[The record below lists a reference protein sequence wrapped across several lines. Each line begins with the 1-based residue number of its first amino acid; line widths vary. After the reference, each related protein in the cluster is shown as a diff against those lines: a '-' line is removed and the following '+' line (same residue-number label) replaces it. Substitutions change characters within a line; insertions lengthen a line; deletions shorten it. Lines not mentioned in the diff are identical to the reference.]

1 MERINL
7 VELCAGY
14 GSQALAFK
22 QLGLSYDIVAWSEF
36 DPESKKPL
44 DEQPAVIAHNLLHPE
59 AKGRNLG
66 DMTKIDW
73 EKWKT
78 ENKGIEIDLLTYSTP
93 CQSISNAGL
102 QHGMKEGSGTRSS
115 ILWFTENAIRHL
127 RPKYLL
133 QENVK
138 NIVSKKFRS
147 DFLKWCSR
155 VEQLGYKNFMKVL
168 NAKDFGVPQSRERE
182 FMLSIRNDIGRKIFV
197 FPPPMKL
204 HKELIDVVNPGVDDE
219 FFIQSKKVAHFL
231 KTNENEGDDFIY
243 VTTKNFLDKEEVQRL
258 ISDSLNK

>member
-22 QLGLSYDIVAWSEF
+22 QLGLPYDIVAWSEF

-73 EKWKT
+73 KAWRKQHPQ
-78 ENKGIEIDLLTYSTP
+78 IEIDLLTYSTP
-93 CQSISNAGL
+93 CQSISQAGL
-102 QHGMKEGSGTRSS
+102 QHGLTEGSGTRSS
-115 ILWFTENAIRHL
+115 ILWYTENAIREL
-127 RPKYLL
+127 LPKYLL

-138 NIVSKKFRS
+138 ALISRKFLP
-147 DFLKWCSR
+147 DFLKWQR
-155 VEQLGYKNFMKVL
+155 KVEALGYTNYWKVM
-168 NAKDFGVPQSRERE
+168 NAKDYGVPQNRERE
-182 FMLSIRNDIGRKIFV
+182 CLWYQSVMILRGILSLF
-197 FPPPMKL
+197 
-204 HKELIDVVNPGVDDE
+204 LIP
-219 FFIQSKKVAHFL
+219 
-231 KTNENEGDDFIY
+231 ENCKPYLPI
-243 VTTKNFLDKEEVQRL
+243 
-258 ISDSLNK
+258 SLNKMPTKASSLKTRWWRSSSVTTRKKVMNISTESLNASLQRASCKRF

>member
-22 QLGLSYDIVAWSEF
+22 QLGLPYDIVAWSEF

-73 EKWKT
+73 KAWRKQHPQ
-78 ENKGIEIDLLTYSTP
+78 IEIDLLTYSTP
-93 CQSISNAGL
+93 CQSISQAGL
-102 QHGMKEGSGTRSS
+102 QHGLTEGSGTRSS
-115 ILWFTENAIRHL
+115 ILWYTENAIREL
-127 RPKYLL
+127 LPKYLL

-138 NIVSKKFRS
+138 ALISRKFLP
-147 DFLKWCSR
+147 DFLKWQR
-155 VEQLGYKNFMKVL
+155 KVEALGYTNYWKVM
-168 NAKDFGVPQSRERE
+168 NAKGYGVPQNRERV
-182 FMLSIRNDIGRKIFV
+182 FMVSIRNDLERNTFTFPSPRKLQTVLADILEQDADKSF
-197 FPPPMKL
+197 
-204 HKELIDVVNPGVDDE
+204 
-219 FFIQSKKVAHFL
+219 FL
-231 KTNENEGDDFIY
+231 KDEMVEKFLRNNEKEGDEYIY
-243 VTTKNFLDKEEVQRL
+243 RVTDRKFTEGELQEILANG
-258 ISDSLNK
+258 

>member
-22 QLGLSYDIVAWSEF
+22 QFGLPYDIVAWSEF

-73 EKWKT
+73 KAWRKQHPQ
-78 ENKGIEIDLLTYSTP
+78 IEIDLLTYSTP
-93 CQSISNAGL
+93 CQSISQAGL
-102 QHGMKEGSGTRSS
+102 QHGLTEGSGTRSS
-115 ILWFTENAIRHL
+115 ILWYTENAIREL
-127 RPKYLL
+127 LPKYLL

-138 NIVSKKFRS
+138 ALISRKFLP
-147 DFLKWCSR
+147 DFLKW
-155 VEQLGYKNFMKVL
+155 
-168 NAKDFGVPQSRERE
+168 
-182 FMLSIRNDIGRKIFV
+182 
-197 FPPPMKL
+197 
-204 HKELIDVVNPGVDDE
+204 
-219 FFIQSKKVAHFL
+219 
-231 KTNENEGDDFIY
+231 
-243 VTTKNFLDKEEVQRL
+243 
-258 ISDSLNK
+258 